1 MLKRKSVKKK
11 KEKKKKVVVPETAES
26 IEAKNERIKTEEK
39 RDRFKI
45 KLEQLDA
52 ELQVVL
58 LRLEP
63 LEIRRDKIR
72 GDMKYF
78 EGRVENLTA
87 RLLGGG

>member
-1 MLKRKSVKKK
+1 MLKRKSARKK
-11 KEKKKKVVVPETAES
+11 KEEKKKVVIPETAES
-26 IEAKNERIKTEEK
+26 IEARIERTKTEDK
-39 RDRFKI
+39 LDRFKT
-45 KLEQLDA
+45 KLAQLDA

-58 LRLEP
+58 LRLDP
-63 LEIRRDKIR
+63 LEVKRDKIK

>member
-1 MLKRKSVKKK
+1 MLKRKSA
-11 KEKKKKVVVPETAES
+11 KKKKVEKKKTIIPETVES
-26 IEAKNERIKTEEK
+26 MAARNERTKTEDK
-39 RDRFKI
+39 LDRFKT

-58 LRLEP
+58 LQLEP
-63 LEIRRDKIR
+63 LEGRRDKIK